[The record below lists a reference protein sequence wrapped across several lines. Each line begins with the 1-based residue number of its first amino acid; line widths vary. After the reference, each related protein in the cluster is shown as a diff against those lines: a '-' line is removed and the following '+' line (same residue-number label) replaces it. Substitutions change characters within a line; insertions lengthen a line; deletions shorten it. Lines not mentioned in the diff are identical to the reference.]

1 MGNFETTGLQLGDV
15 VLKWLVE
22 SLFGTV
28 QKVHILSG
36 AETFLRP
43 YAQWPPDYIHMPKL

>member
-1 MGNFETTGLQLGDV
+1 MTGGV
-15 VLKWLVE
+15 FGR

-28 QKVHILSG
+28 QKSHILSG

-43 YAQWPPDYIHMPKL
+43 DVQWPPEDILYA

>member
-1 MGNFETTGLQLGDV
+1 MAGGVFGRL
-15 VLKWLVE
+15 
-22 SLFGTV
+22 LFGTV

-43 YAQWPPDYIHMPKL
+43 DAQWPPDYIHMPKL